1 MMRSMITLASLVLL
15 GASPVLAYPGGT
27 PDFQTDVAPYCA
39 ACHSSASEDA
49 LAGAGERAAKETAS
63 KKHYAAVAAGQKNY
77 AELSEGDRAKLVE
90 QLQALDTNSTIELE
104 FPPQVKAGQSFQVT
118 AKVKGGAGPVVGVGL
133 VDRAHRWYAKPA
145 SSAGWSVVGAPSIIG
160 PSGQPQRDWIDRRPE
175 RDGRNITFV
184 NVTGVESDASQGRY
198 ASAKIVWTLVAPQK
212 PGDYPLVGVY
222 LYGTE
227 KGTPLGT
234 KTHPV
239 YGKTPLGGFGGN
251 SGRVKFTSPEIIR
264 VK

>member
-1 MMRSMITLASLVLL
+1 MKRLWPATLALF
-15 GASPVLAYPGGT
+15 ALAL
-27 PDFQTDVAPYCA
+27 A
-39 ACHSSASEDA
+39 ACAP
-49 LAGAGERAAKETAS
+49 
-63 KKHYAAVAAGQKNY
+63 
-77 AELSEGDRAKLVE
+77 
-90 QLQALDTNSTIELE
+90 STTTVV
-104 FPPQVKAGQSFQVT
+104 FDPGSVVCVNDPM
-118 AKVKGGAGPVVGVGL
+118 PVVAVIEFDNTTSRFG
-133 VDRAHRWYAKPA
+133 
-145 SSAGWSVVGAPSIIG
+145 
-160 PSGQPQRDWIDRRPE
+160 
-175 RDGRNITFV
+175 V

-198 ASAKIVWTLVAPQK
+198 ASAKIVWTLLAPDK

-251 SGRVKFTSPEIIR
+251 SGRVKITPAEIIT